1 MRRRLTATLLPAGL
15 LLTLGIAGVSPAS
28 ASTDASSS
36 LVDVSCPL
44 GTQTST
50 YHPGLTYT
58 PQQTT
63 FTASGSLAPCV
74 SPTHPE
80 IVGADFTSSGH
91 GVASCT
97 AADFEDTATYR
108 WNTGQ
113 SSKVEGRVTINLKP
127 NGQTVLVRI
136 GEVTG
141 GLFKGATVTQTKVLP
156 ALNLLDCATD
166 DGLEYVSGPVNL
178 TVVL

>member
-1 MRRRLTATLLPAGL
+1 MCEPRA
-15 LLTLGIAGVSPAS
+15 
-28 ASTDASSS
+28 
-36 LVDVSCPL
+36 
-44 GTQTST
+44 
-50 YHPGLTYT
+50 H
-58 PQQTT
+58 QTT
-63 FTASGSLAPCV
+63 FTATGSLAPCV

-97 AADFEDTATYR
+97 TADFEDTATYR

-156 ALNLLDCATD
+156 ALTCWTAPPMTAWNTSA
-166 DGLEYVSGPVNL
+166 GPS
-178 TVVL
+178 TSPSSCRRGSRARRRRPRTAR